1 MITTTVG
8 NYPKV
13 SELKYSTKLIGAI
26 GTWQRKE
33 LSDAQ
38 LETVWQEITRAV
50 IQEQERAGIDLL
62 TDGQIRW
69 EDLVTPIAKHL
80 EGFEING
87 LTRFFNNNTYYRRPV
102 LHSAPRWTQPIL
114 VDDYRFAAN
123 CTTKPVKAILPGP
136 YTFVQLSEDRHYK
149 KPRPFVLKMAE
160 ILNQEAQAL
169 AQAGAPLI
177 QFDEPALVFGKPD
190 VKLALEALKIATDGV
205 SAKTAVYTYFGSLD
219 GTLEALMRSPV
230 DQIGVDLVSD
240 PSSLNALKR
249 TKITK
254 ALAIGCLDARNTKL
268 EPVKALQTIV
278 RAVAKRVPSDRL
290 TVNPN
295 CGLEFLPHPAAHA
308 KITRLVETVRNFPS

>member
-1 MITTTVG
+1 MITTMVG
-8 NYPKV
+8 SCPKV
-13 SELKYSTKLIGAI
+13 SERTYSTKLIGAMS
-26 GTWQRKE
+26 TWQRKE

-38 LETVWQEITRAV
+38 LEAVWQEITRAV
-50 IQEQERAGIDLL
+50 IKEQEQAGVDLL

-69 EDLVTPIAKHL
+69 EDLVTPIAKHV

-87 LTRFFNNNTYYRRPV
+87 LTRLFNNNVYYRRPV
-102 LHSAPRWTQPIL
+102 LNSAPRWTRPIL
-114 VDDYRFAAN
+114 VDDYRFAAS

-149 KPRPFVLKMAE
+149 KVRPFVLKMAE

-190 VKLALEALKIATDGV
+190 VKLALEALKIVTRGV
-205 SAKTAVYTYFGSLD
+205 SAKTAVYTYFGSLN
-219 GTLEALMRSPV
+219 GAFEALMRSPV
-230 DQIGVDLVSD
+230 DLIGVDFVSD
-240 PSSLNALKR
+240 PASLNALKR

-254 ALAIGCLDARNTKL
+254 ELAIGCLDARNTKL
-268 EPVKALQTIV
+268 EPVKALHTLV

-290 TVNPN
+290 TINPN
-295 CGLEFLPHPAAHA
+295 CGLEFLPHPEAHA
-308 KITRLVETVRNFPS
+308 KIKRLVDIVRNFPS